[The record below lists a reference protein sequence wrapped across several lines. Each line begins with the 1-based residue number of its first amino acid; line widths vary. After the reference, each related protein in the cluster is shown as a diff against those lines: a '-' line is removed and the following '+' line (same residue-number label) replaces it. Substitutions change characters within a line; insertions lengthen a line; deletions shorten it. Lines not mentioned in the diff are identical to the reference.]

1 MKKSTFI
8 PASLLFV
15 ALAFGACKKDNN
27 DVQTLEEQVTGAWA
41 SQSVKIDGA
50 DATPFFASDLH
61 LGNNGAFTL
70 RVTSTNPFT
79 GQTTTDEDTG
89 NWRTDEAAQTVTLN
103 FDNAPTQTW
112 KIVNVTQNSMT
123 AQYTDAENHAFEV
136 GFAKQ

>member
-1 MKKSTFI
+1 MKNSAFI

-15 ALAFGACKKDNN
+15 ALAFGACKKDN
-27 DVQTLEEQVTGAWA
+27 DVQTLEELVTGAWA

-50 DATPFFASDLH
+50 NATAFFSSDLT
-61 LGNNGAFTL
+61 LNNGGAFSL

-79 GQTTTDEDTG
+79 SQTTSDDDTG

-112 KIVNVTQNSMT
+112 NVTNVTQNSMT
-123 AQYTDAENHAFEV
+123 AQYTDAENHQYEI
-136 GFAKQ
+136 GFTRQ